1 MDVKH
6 MKNIMSGLSK
16 EPHLV
21 CNLSPAIGLI
31 CKEQCANPDEFTKE
45 KLEEGEYKV
54 ETLDG
59 NHSSAAL
66 KHLAAEYPNEEN
78 FKKRETILYAGL
90 SDEDAL
96 YLGYR
101 QNEITK
107 HGKAASTYTLLCLM
121 RRQLIS
127 ASGTLDCDEISD
139 GKEIRA
145 KWHDSLRRLLNV
157 QVSRKL
163 QYNFQVLQDIYILY
177 ILWLI
182 YYINCCMVLEALITI
197 ETNVKNSV

>member
-1 MDVKH
+1 MHICVTLNLNLNFIFSSRFYQGLHSVPIESLVQPAPKRLVREMDVKH
-6 MKNIMSGLSK
+6 MKNIMSGLLK

-78 FKKRETILYAGL
+78 FKKRETILYAGP

-107 HGKAASTYTLLCLM
+107 HGKAGSTYTLLCLM
-121 RRQLIS
+121 
-127 ASGTLDCDEISD
+127 
-139 GKEIRA
+139 
-145 KWHDSLRRLLNV
+145 
-157 QVSRKL
+157 
-163 QYNFQVLQDIYILY
+163 
-177 ILWLI
+177 
-182 YYINCCMVLEALITI
+182 
-197 ETNVKNSV
+197 